1 MMHRNHRSKDMYGK
15 GKYFFFPLIILALLG
30 FGLVVML
37 LWNAILPN
45 VTGVSKLTYWQ
56 AVGLLLLSKILFGSF
71 RPGKKSHR
79 HKSKAQ
85 YWRKKWMSMSDEERA
100 KFKQEWR
107 HRCGPNDKESEG
119 RDIEVE

>member
-1 MMHRNHRSKDMYGK
+1 MYGK